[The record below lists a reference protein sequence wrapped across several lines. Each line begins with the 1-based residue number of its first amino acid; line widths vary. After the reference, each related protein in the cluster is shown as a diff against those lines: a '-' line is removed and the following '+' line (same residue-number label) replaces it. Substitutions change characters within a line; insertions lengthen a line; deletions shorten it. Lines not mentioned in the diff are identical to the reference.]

1 MPSTQSQVEEA
12 AVNGADQRITI
23 SVEEAAGLVD
33 VHPRTILRGVEKGTI
48 PSIRLG
54 RRVLIPRK
62 PFFELFGESVPNDG
76 A

>member
-1 MPSTQSQVEEA
+1 MPATHSQIEQAAVDAAQRITIPVEEA
-12 AVNGADQRITI
+12 ASLI
-23 SVEEAAGLVD
+23 D
-33 VHPRTILRGVEKGTI
+33 VHPRTIRREIAKGTI

-62 PFFELFGESVPNDG
+62 PFFELFGESAPNDN